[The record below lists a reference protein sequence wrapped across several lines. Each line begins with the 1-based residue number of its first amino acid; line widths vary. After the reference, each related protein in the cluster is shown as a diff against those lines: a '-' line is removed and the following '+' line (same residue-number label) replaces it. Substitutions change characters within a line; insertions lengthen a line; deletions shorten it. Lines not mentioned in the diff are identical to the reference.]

1 MIHCT
6 NNYFYQIIVQTS
18 SRCRSCLLNLTCHC
32 SVSVVG
38 HEELAS
44 REKLNWSEEFQF
56 CEQRSI
62 DETWPLQVGQAPQR
76 GMQSSESCSL

>member
-44 REKLNWSEEFQF
+44 REKLN
-56 CEQRSI
+56 
-62 DETWPLQVGQAPQR
+62 
-76 GMQSSESCSL
+76 